1 MTTLAVLQPGY
12 LPWLG
17 FFDLMH
23 RCDIFVLYDD
33 VQFDKHGWRNRN
45 RIRSASGPH
54 WLTVPVRH
62 KGLGK
67 PAILEVEIDPQLPW
81 ARKHGATLRQFY
93 ARAPYAAHYL
103 PELEEMLNQ
112 PWRMLIDLDLALIQ
126 IMCRWLG
133 LHRPIFRASELKVS
147 GDRNERLL
155 NLCHHF
161 SADCYMSGNAAQVYL
176 DESLFARHGVAV
188 VWQNYC
194 HPVYS
199 QVHGP
204 FIPFLSTLDLLLNA
218 GPESL
223 AILTA

>member
-133 LHRPIFRASELKVS
+133 LHRPIFRASELNVS

-161 SADCYMSGNAAQVYL
+161 SVNCYVSGNAAQVYL
-176 DESLFARHGVAV
+176 DEALFARHGVAV

-199 QVHGP
+199 QVHGS